1 VQIEHNYGI
10 IDLPTP
16 IKETK
21 WKSTTGRSFS
31 LTSLTDLLV
40 PWSFERQSSVP
51 DARVKRCRVDNYTWY
66 FTWAGRWSSQL
77 AGLDYGYINRV
88 EGQRGMYEMTALG
101 REYLNSVKKPYQ
113 GSTRI
118 SRS

>member
-1 VQIEHNYGI
+1 MEINNWKI
-10 IDLPTP
+10 ILAN
-16 IKETK
+16 
-21 WKSTTGRSFS
+21 
-31 LTSLTDLLV
+31 LTDGPV
-40 PWSFERQSSVP
+40 SSLELRK
-51 DARVKRCRVDNYTWY
+51 AIFSSRCPGEEMPRGHYTWY

-101 REYLNSVKKPYQ
+101 REYLNSVKNPYQ

>member
-1 VQIEHNYGI
+1 MEINNWKI
-10 IDLPTP
+10 ILAN
-16 IKETK
+16 
-21 WKSTTGRSFS
+21 
-31 LTSLTDLLV
+31 LTDG
-40 PWSFERQSSVP
+40 PASSLELRK
-51 DARVKRCRVDNYTWY
+51 AIFSSRCPGEEMPRGHYTWY

-101 REYLNSVKKPYQ
+101 REYLNSVKNPYQ